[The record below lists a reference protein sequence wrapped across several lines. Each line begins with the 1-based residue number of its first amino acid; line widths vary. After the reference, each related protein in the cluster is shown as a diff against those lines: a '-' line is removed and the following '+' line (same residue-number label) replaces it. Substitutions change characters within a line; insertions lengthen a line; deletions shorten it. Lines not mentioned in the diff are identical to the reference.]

1 VRAVT
6 CQHGT
11 LAVEELP
18 TPVPGAGQLLVAVER
33 CGICGSDLHA
43 RRHADELADVL
54 VLAGYDRYMRSNQSV
69 VMGHEVYG
77 SIAERGPETRGRLKV
92 GTPVVSIPLV
102 RLQRKVDGIGL
113 SSDAPGGYAE
123 QVVVQESLTLAVPN
137 GLSPDIA
144 ALTEPMAVA
153 WHAVN
158 RGEVS
163 RKDVAVVI
171 GCGPVGL
178 AVIAVLKA
186 RGVATIIACDLSA
199 GRREL
204 ALRCGAHVVVD
215 PAVESPFDA
224 AGGHGEFDSM
234 PGSYNAAIDAIES
247 MSKLPLPW
255 WRVWRALER
264 TGATAPKHPIVFEC
278 VGVPGM
284 IDSVLAGV
292 PLYSRVIVVG
302 VCMGTDAIRPAL
314 GINKEI
320 DLRFVVGYTPLEF
333 RDTLHALADGRVN
346 ASPILTGKVGLDGV
360 TRAFEVLGNPNA
372 HAKILIDPSSPGTE
386 VTQSTDWA

>member
-1 VRAVT
+1 MRAVT
-6 CQHGT
+6 CRHGT

-18 TPVPGAGQLLVAVER
+18 TPVPSAGQLLVAVER

-54 VLAGYDRYMRSNQSV
+54 VLAGYDRYMRSDQSV

-77 SIAERGPETRGRLKV
+77 RVAERGPETRGRLKA

-102 RLQRKVDGIGL
+102 RRQRKVDGIGL

-158 RGEVS
+158 RGDVS
-163 RKDVAVVI
+163 RKDVTVVI

-178 AVIAVLKA
+178 AVIAVLKS
-186 RGVATIIACDLSA
+186 RGVGTIVASDPSA

-215 PAVESPFDA
+215 PSEESPFVA
-224 AGGHGEFDSM
+224 AAGHGEFDSM

-247 MSKLPLPW
+247 MSRLPVPW
-255 WRVWRALER
+255 WQVWRALER
-264 TGATAPKHPIVFEC
+264 TGATSPKHPIVFEC

-284 IDSVLAGV
+284 IDSVLAGA

-346 ASPILTGKVGLDGV
+346 ASPMLTGHVGFDGV
-360 TRAFEVLGNPNA
+360 ARAFEVLGNPNA
-372 HAKILIDPSSPGTE
+372 HAKILIDPSSPGAD
-386 VTQSTDWA
+386 VT